1 MISTYF
7 IFLLSLSLL
16 VSLPIIILILR
27 TVFVTSGVV
36 IDPDFTS
43 WTCYRCWVQIKGQN
57 RDILTSNV
65 CSHLRMEHTFLGRIL
80 YSNSEQTE
88 IQGILDR

>member
-1 MISTYF
+1 MISAYF
-7 IFLLSLSLL
+7 IFLLGLSVL
-16 VSLPIIILILR
+16 VSLPIIILILK

-43 WTCYRCWVQIKGQN
+43 WTCYRCWLQIDGQD

-65 CSHLRMEHTFLGRIL
+65 CAHLRLEHTFLGRIL
-80 YSNSEQTE
+80 YSNSEQTK
-88 IQGILDR
+88 IRGILDR